1 MKEKIQNAMRNIPS
15 MDRMLLMPWT
25 KKYEAE
31 IGRDS
36 VKSIISGVL
45 DDQREKILKDPEVP
59 FDTEKI
65 ASEAEKR
72 LKARAHKS
80 LRPVV
85 NATGVVL
92 HTNLGRSLLAKEAL
106 EAVVSAAENYSTLE
120 YSPETG
126 SRGHRNDH
134 VEWLLC
140 RLTGAEAA
148 IVVNNNAAAVILC
161 LGALA
166 KEKETVIS
174 RGELVEI
181 GGSFRIPEIMALSG
195 SKMVEVGTTNMTHL
209 RDFESALSEDT
220 AMILKVHPSNFSV
233 EGFTSSVPRE
243 ELAKLAHDNDIIF
256 MEDLGSGMLTEPH
269 IKFGKADPTVRSC
282 IEAGVDLVTF
292 SGDKLLGGPQIGAIA
307 GSACLVEKL
316 RKYPLLRALRVD
328 KMTLAAFEATLRLYL
343 KGESGSIPTFRMIN
357 RDTEDMKKQ
366 AQRFKRKLSALLS
379 RTRLRSVFLDV
390 VPVNDTVGGGSF
402 PGSELPGF
410 AVSLKLPE
418 LGSAGKLAEKL
429 RSFEIPVIAGASDD
443 QVLFHV
449 RTLSEKD
456 EKWII
461 EGFKDMF
468 SLNPGKA
475 ESID

>member
-1 MKEKIQNAMRNIPS
+1 LKEKIQNAMRNIPS
-15 MDRMLLMPWT
+15 MDRLLSMPWIG
-25 KKYEAE
+25 KYETE

-45 DDQREKILKDPEVP
+45 DDQREKIFKDPDVA

-65 ASEAEKR
+65 AAEAEKR
-72 LKARAHKS
+72 LKARAYKS

-92 HTNLGRSLLAKEAL
+92 HTNLGRSLLAQEAI

-166 KEKETVIS
+166 KEKTTVIS

-209 RDFESALSEDT
+209 SDFESAISEDT
-220 AMILKVHPSNFSV
+220 AMILKVHPSNFSI

-243 ELAKLAHDNDIIF
+243 ELAKLAHDNNIIF
-256 MEDLGSGMLTEPH
+256 MEDLGSGMLAEPH
-269 IKFGKADPTVRSC
+269 ITYGKAEPTVRSC

-307 GSACLVEKL
+307 GSARLVDKL

-343 KGESGSIPTFRMIN
+343 SGKTESIPTFRMIN
-357 RDTEDMKKQ
+357 RDAEDMKKQ
-366 AQRFKRKLSALLS
+366 ALRFKRKLSRLLG

-390 VPVNDTVGGGSF
+390 VSVNDTVGGGSF

-410 AVSLKLPE
+410 AVSLRLPE
-418 LGSAGKLAEKL
+418 LGSAGRLAEKL
-429 RSFEIPVIAGASDD
+429 RSFEIPVITGASDD
-443 QVLFHV
+443 RVLFHV

-456 EKWII
+456 EKRILD
-461 EGFKDMF
+461 GFREML
-468 SLNPGKA
+468 SLNRGKA
-475 ESID
+475 ECID

>member
-45 DDQREKILKDPEVP
+45 DDQREKILKDPDVA

-195 SKMVEVGTTNMTHL
+195 TKMVEVGTTNMTHL
-209 RDFESALSEDT
+209 RDLESALSEDA
-220 AMILKVHPSNFSV
+220 AMILTVHPSNFSV
-233 EGFTSSVPRE
+233 EGFT
-243 ELAKLAHDNDIIF
+243 
-256 MEDLGSGMLTEPH
+256 
-269 IKFGKADPTVRSC
+269 
-282 IEAGVDLVTF
+282 
-292 SGDKLLGGPQIGAIA
+292 
-307 GSACLVEKL
+307 
-316 RKYPLLRALRVD
+316 
-328 KMTLAAFEATLRLYL
+328 
-343 KGESGSIPTFRMIN
+343 
-357 RDTEDMKKQ
+357 
-366 AQRFKRKLSALLS
+366 
-379 RTRLRSVFLDV
+379 
-390 VPVNDTVGGGSF
+390 
-402 PGSELPGF
+402 
-410 AVSLKLPE
+410 
-418 LGSAGKLAEKL
+418 
-429 RSFEIPVIAGASDD
+429 
-443 QVLFHV
+443 
-449 RTLSEKD
+449 
-456 EKWII
+456 
-461 EGFKDMF
+461 
-468 SLNPGKA
+468 
-475 ESID
+475 

>member
-1 MKEKIQNAMRNIPS
+1 
-15 MDRMLLMPWT
+15 
-25 KKYEAE
+25 
-31 IGRDS
+31 
-36 VKSIISGVL
+36 
-45 DDQREKILKDPEVP
+45 
-59 FDTEKI
+59 
-65 ASEAEKR
+65 
-72 LKARAHKS
+72 
-80 LRPVV
+80 VV

-92 HTNLGRSLLAKEAL
+92 YTNLGRALLAKEAVD
-106 EAVVSAAENYSTLE
+106 AVNSVVANYSTLE

-148 IVVNNNAAAVILC
+148 IVVNNNAAAVILS

-166 KEKETVIS
+166 KDKETVIS

-209 RDFESALSEDT
+209 SDFESAITQET

-243 ELAKLAHDNDIIF
+243 ELAKLAHDNNIIF
-256 MEDLGSGMLTEPH
+256 MEDLGSGMLTESH
-269 IKFGKADPTVRSC
+269 ITYGKADPTVRSC
-282 IEAGVDLVTF
+282 IEAGVDLVTS
-292 SGDKLLGGPQIGAIA
+292 SGDKLLGGPQIGVIA
-307 GSACLVEKL
+307 GSARLVDKL
-316 RKYPLLRALRVD
+316 RQYQLLRALRVD

-343 KGESGSIPTFRMIN
+343 KGETGSIPTFRMIN
-357 RDTEDMKKQ
+357 RDAEDMKRQ
-366 AQRFKRKLSALLS
+366 AKRFKRKLSGLLGK
-379 RTRLRSVFLDV
+379 TRLRSVFLDV
-390 VPVNDTVGGGSF
+390 VPVKDTVGGGSF

-429 RSFEIPVIAGASDD
+429 RSLEIPVITGASDD
-443 QVLFHV
+443 RVLFHV

-456 EKWII
+456 EKWILG
-461 EGFKDMF
+461 GFREMF
-468 SLNPGKA
+468 SLNREKA
-475 ESID
+475 DISD